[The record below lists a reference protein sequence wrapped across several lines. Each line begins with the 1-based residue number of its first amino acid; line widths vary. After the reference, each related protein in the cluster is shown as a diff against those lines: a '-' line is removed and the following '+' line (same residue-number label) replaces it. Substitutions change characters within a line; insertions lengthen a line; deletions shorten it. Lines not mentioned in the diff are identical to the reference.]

1 MRRKEQIRRRRRNKA
16 AMLCISLVVVL
27 LLGILLWQ
35 GESLKKEL
43 AGYREQEKVF
53 MEKIADEEE
62 RTEEIDRQK
71 EYMQT
76 DGFVEE
82 TARDRLG
89 LVKENEYVFKEAQGE

>member
-1 MRRKEQIRRRRRNKA
+1 MRRKAEIRRRRQNKA

-35 GESLKKEL
+35 GELLKREL
-43 AGYREQEKVF
+43 AGYQEQERIF
-53 MEKIADEEE
+53 TEKIAEEE
-62 RTEEIDRQK
+62 ARTEEIDRQK

-76 DGFVEE
+76 DEFIEE

-89 LVKENEYVFKEAQGE
+89 LVKDNEVVFKEEQGE